1 MSYTCISADEV
12 KAKFDAAEK
21 TLNECF
27 DMLMDF
33 RYGRND
39 LGNAIL
45 KFQPLLAECLFEL
58 MQFYQKLH
66 QEKDE
71 LIARKNSYEKAVF
84 ADLMKTNAQYA
95 KAVSTAI
102 DIGKN
107 MGDAYAWYFF
117 KDNRKELEKH
127 LEHESTGLFVGG
139 IGGHGELEFIK
150 HSSNIDG
157 LYVLYHGIT
166 TMLRIGDFSL
176 FDSEHGIAGVGE
188 LKTKLVDDT
197 LQVTATITSR
207 AEIRLPKLPPTSNK
221 SVEERIK
228 ETQRDFPR
236 LERQLSTHTDL
247 LHAKESDRS
256 SELYSSYDYDML
268 NTLTPET
275 PLAVNSDNSL
285 MVVAAWS
292 KYDSL
297 FDVLIENEEATPLP
311 DDFQEKALSLTKP
324 ESPYNMVFIGD
335 LVTQISL
342 LSIPILWWKIDE
354 KLCRDIYFKRV
365 KIETIF
371 NPAKLLKYFLED
383 GFSVSTGDSLKKF
396 EIHKDIDNHR
406 IGVGHFESICYL
418 ITNSLMKTKDVYE
431 FSKQVT
437 DAIANGEYQPGSR
450 VDMHI
455 RLNNFGKPKADTT
468 LNADNSRKDENNG

>member
-1 MSYTCISADEV
+1 MTYHYISEEEV
-12 KAKFDAAEK
+12 KAIIEKAEK
-21 TLNECF
+21 ELSDCF
-27 DMLMDF
+27 DMLIDF
-33 RYGRND
+33 CYGRNGF
-39 LGNAIL
+39 GNAIT

-66 QEKDE
+66 KEKYE
-71 LIARKNSYEKAVF
+71 LIERKSSYEKTLF
-84 ADLMKTNAQYA
+84 ADLMKTNAKYA

-127 LEHESTGLFVGG
+127 LQHESTGLFVGG
-139 IGGHGELEFIK
+139 IGGRGELEFIK

-157 LYVLYHGIT
+157 LYVIYHGIT

-176 FDSEHGIAGVGE
+176 FDSKHGIAGVGE

-197 LQVTATITSR
+197 LKVTATITSR
-207 AEIRLPKLPPTSNK
+207 SKIRLPKIPLVSNK

-228 ETQRDFPR
+228 DTQREFPR
-236 LERQLSTHTDL
+236 LERQLRTHTDL
-247 LHAKESDRS
+247 LHVKESDRS
-256 SELYSSYDYDML
+256 SEFYSSYDYDIL

-275 PLAVNSDNSL
+275 PIAINSDNSL

-297 FDVLIENEEATPLP
+297 FDILIENEDAATLP
-311 DDFQEKALSLTKP
+311 DNFQEKALSLTKP
-324 ESPYNMVFIGD
+324 EIPYNMFIIGD
-335 LVTQISL
+335 LDTQINL

-354 KLCRDIYFKRV
+354 KLCRDIYFKKVRV
-365 KIETIF
+365 ETIF
-371 NPAKLLKYFLED
+371 NPAKLLNYFLED
-383 GFSVSTGDSLKKF
+383 GYSVSTGDNLKKF
-396 EIHKDIDNHR
+396 EIYKDIDNNR

-418 ITNSLMKTKDVYE
+418 ITNSFMKTKDVYE
-431 FSKQVT
+431 ISKQVT
-437 DAIANGEYQPGSR
+437 DAITNGEYQPNSR
-450 VDMHI
+450 IDIHI
-455 RLNNFGKPKADTT
+455 RLNNFGKPKANTT
-468 LNADNSRKDENNG
+468 QNADKCRKDEYNG

>member
-1 MSYTCISADEV
+1 MNYTCISEDEV
-12 KAKFDAAEK
+12 KVKIGEADK

-27 DMLMDF
+27 DMLLDF

-66 QEKDE
+66 KEKDE
-71 LIARKNSYEKAVF
+71 LIARKNSYEKTAF
-84 ADLMKTNAQYA
+84 ADLMKTNARYA

-127 LEHESTGLFVGG
+127 LQHEPTGLFVGG

-166 TMLRIGDFSL
+166 SMLRIGDFSL
-176 FDSEHGIAGVGE
+176 YDAEHGIVGVGE
-188 LKTKLVDDT
+188 LKTKLVNDA
-197 LQVTATITSR
+197 LQVTATITSK
-207 AEIRLPKLPPTSNK
+207 ADIRLPKTPSTSSK
-221 SVEERIK
+221 TIEERIK
-228 ETQRDFPR
+228 ETQKDFPR
-236 LERQLSTHTDL
+236 IKKQLGTHTEL

-256 SELYSSYDYDML
+256 SELYSSYDYEML
-268 NTLTPET
+268 NTLTPDS
-275 PLAVNSDNSL
+275 PLAINSDNSL
-285 MVVAAWS
+285 MIVAAWS
-292 KYDSL
+292 MFSSL
-297 FDVLIENEEATPLP
+297 FNVSTEKEEITSLP
-311 DDFQEKALSLTKP
+311 DYFQEKALSLMKP

-335 LVTQISL
+335 IVTKISL
-342 LSIPILWWKIDE
+342 FSIPILWWKIDE
-354 KLCRDIYFKRV
+354 KLCKDIYFKKV
-365 KIETIF
+365 KLETIF
-371 NPAKLLKYFLED
+371 NPAKLLRYYSEN
-383 GFSVSTGDSLKKF
+383 GFSITTGDSLKKF
-396 EIHKDIDNHR
+396 EINKEIGNHR
-406 IGVGHFESICYL
+406 IGVEHFESICYL

-431 FSKQVT
+431 LSKQVT
-437 DAIANGEYQPGSR
+437 DAIADGEYQPGSR

-455 RLNNFGKPKADTT
+455 RLNNFGKKED
-468 LNADNSRKDENNG
+468 S